1 MNLIFT
7 FLSKDRRRFLGRI
20 LWGDPEKTSLENR
33 IFNSVMFLTALTG
46 LIAAI
51 YNVLL
56 EVPTAQTVIAVIC
69 AVVGGTAYLFSLKS
83 GKYKM
88 LYIPLGLF
96 FPLLLSY
103 LWFVSGGSYESV
115 PYYFFVLIIPAT
127 ILLST
132 RLKILFYVML
142 LLTILGLMTIEYL
155 HPETVSYFEHRI
167 QRVID
172 VAFTVVLC
180 LIISGF
186 MVNIIF
192 QHYLIERRSKEK
204 LLKQTMEDKAELE
217 KAFHEIKVLRGILP
231 ICMKCKKIRDDQ
243 GYWNQLEAYIQEHSD
258 AKFSHSL
265 CRECAKEL
273 YPDIK
278 LRGE

>member
-1 MNLIFT
+1 M
-7 FLSKDRRRFLGRI
+7 
-20 LWGDPEKTSLENR
+20 
-33 IFNSVMFLTALTG
+33 
-46 LIAAI
+46 
-51 YNVLL
+51 
-56 EVPTAQTVIAVIC
+56 
-69 AVVGGTAYLFSLKS
+69 
-83 GKYKM
+83 
-88 LYIPLGLF
+88 
-96 FPLLLSY
+96 LLSY
-103 LWFVSGGSYESV
+103 LWFVGGGSYESV

-204 LLKQTMEDKAELE
+204 LLKQTMEDKEKLE
-217 KAFHEIKVLRGILP
+217 KAFDEIKVLRGILP